1 MNVPQYVMYVKD
13 YWFAR
18 DISNHKY
25 QYQCLSYY
33 FSVICDVCPQ
43 YVTGVSVRIKTL
55 IPHLSIKTSRVQ
67 QKESA
72 YGLHLCVCGSTA
84 PFSHPRATFVHL
96 SQRTAQLENR
106 DKPHRIKY
114 KEKKIFF
121 WTFLSYKSIT
131 HSEINDLLS
140 KIIQLSKKYS
150 VCV

>member
-1 MNVPQYVMYVKD
+1 MNVLQYVMYVKD
-13 YWFAR
+13 YWFGR

-72 YGLHLCVCGSTA
+72 YGLHLCVWEHGSLFPPSSYVRSLVTA
-84 PFSHPRATFVHL
+84 DSSIRKPR
-96 SQRTAQLENR
+96 QTAQNKIQR
-106 DKPHRIKY
+106 
-114 KEKKIFF
+114 EKK
-121 WTFLSYKSIT
+121 FLLDFS
-131 HSEINDLLS
+131 LL
-140 KIIQLSKKYS
+140 
-150 VCV
+150 